1 MHNWYF
7 WINGTKQM
15 KEYFKSI
22 KVESLSKIHG
32 NLDYTVF
39 SRKTVMQNDQPIYI
53 ILRAELFLKLT
64 KQVTFGQKNQL
75 I

>member
-1 MHNWYF
+1 
-7 WINGTKQM
+7 
-15 KEYFKSI
+15 
-22 KVESLSKIHG
+22 
-32 NLDYTVF
+32 
-39 SRKTVMQNDQPIYI
+39 MQNDQPIYI

>member
-32 NLDYTVF
+32 NLDLL
-39 SRKTVMQNDQPIYI
+39 I
-53 ILRAELFLKLT
+53 KLYSI
-64 KQVTFGQKNQL
+64 FQKNSYAE
-75 I
+75 